1 MSSANDQVSG
11 REGPRPRACAAARSS
26 SWRHK
31 FLCEIRKFTAQL
43 LLIAFVFGAVAG
55 SMALGVFLARY
66 VGPYYL
72 GMAIPEDV
80 MRHSQHVVL
89 VSIAG
94 MLFALGAISLHAGG
108 LGNEDWDADRL
119 GREL

>member
-1 MSSANDQVSG
+1 MG
-11 REGPRPRACAAARSS
+11 RAAEAAAPPR
-26 SWRHK
+26 RRRFGFEVPLAPDLVLFEK
-31 FLCEIRKFTAQL
+31 YPAKAARL

-80 MRHSQHVVL
+80 MQHSQHVVL

-94 MLFALGAISLHAGG
+94 MLFALGAIALHAGG
-108 LGNEDWDADRL
+108 LGNEEWDADRL